1 MDERMK
7 IDGEAF
13 VSAMMNDD
21 TDSLTH
27 YGIRGQKWGVR
38 RYQNKDGSL
47 TEAGKKRMYKEQ
59 FDSEGKD
66 TGEKKKYVAD
76 ANRWVN
82 EVMTNARNVANDAS
96 SAARNVKNISDT
108 ASRRS
113 VEKRKSQM
121 DLNTMSDK
129 EMRDKINRELLER
142 QYRDVFTPK
151 NTSKGKEYLDTV
163 LEYGIPI
170 LGLTATAI
178 DIALRIRGARN
189 GG

>member
-1 MDERMK
+1 MDEHMK
-7 IDGEAF
+7 IDGETF
-13 VSAMMNDD
+13 VSTILEADA
-21 TDSLTH
+21 DSLTH
-27 YGIRGQKWGVR
+27 WGVKGMKWGVR
-38 RYQNKDGSL
+38 RYQNKDGTL
-47 TEAGKKRMYKEQ
+47 TEAGKKRMYKEH
-59 FDSEGKD
+59 FDLESKD
-66 TGEKKKYVAD
+66 PGEKKKYVAD
-76 ANRWVN
+76 ANRWAT
-82 EVMTNARNVANDAS
+82 EDATNARNVANDAS
-96 SAARNVKNISDT
+96 SAARNIKNISDT

-121 DLNTMSDK
+121 DLNNMSDK

-178 DIALRIRGARN
+178 DIALRIKGAKN

>member
-7 IDGEAF
+7 IDGETF
-13 VSAMMNDD
+13 VSAIMNAD

-27 YGIRGQKWGVR
+27 HGTKGMKWGVR

-47 TEAGKKRMYKEQ
+47 TELGKKRMYKEH
-59 FDSEGKD
+59 FDLEGKD
-66 TGEKKKYVAD
+66 PGEKKKYVAD
-76 ANRWVN
+76 ANRWVT
-82 EVMTNARNVANDAS
+82 EDMTNARDLANESS
-96 SAARNVKNISDT
+96 SAANKLKNLNDT

-113 VEKRKSQM
+113 LEKRKSQM
-121 DLNTMSDK
+121 NLDKMSDK

-163 LEYGIPI
+163 LDYAGPI
-170 LGLTATAI
+170 LGITASALT
-178 DIALRIRGARN
+178 IALQIRKIRG
-189 GG
+189 G